1 MEPAD
6 FRLVSSIL
14 PVKSVKTH
22 KINLNNMRKKYN
34 IKQYL
39 LPLQRSIPVSD

>member
-22 KINLNNMRKKYN
+22 KINLNIRQNEYLFQ
-34 IKQYL
+34 QYL